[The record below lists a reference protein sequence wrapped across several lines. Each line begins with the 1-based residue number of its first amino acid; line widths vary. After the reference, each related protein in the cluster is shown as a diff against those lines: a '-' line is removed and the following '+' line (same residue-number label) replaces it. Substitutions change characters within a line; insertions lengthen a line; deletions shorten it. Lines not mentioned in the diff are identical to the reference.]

1 MDQASRALLELG
13 WGPEPYGHAGPS
25 LTPLRLEAADA
36 VLAERREQVPILER
50 RAREAGVE
58 RVSRLGD
65 LVPLLFPHTVYKSYP
80 ASFVEKKRWPD
91 LARWL
96 TNLSSEDLT
105 AVDFDGIADED
116 EWVDRLRANGH
127 FVLATSGTTGKY
139 SFLPHSA
146 EDHDRKVRTFG
157 RVLGW
162 PFARPQRD
170 RGYFWLGPHLGVNSA
185 TDAAIIGAEL
195 WAAPGDSHFLTDD
208 RLRLTDIGRMAA
220 MRRRMAEGTVTPGE
234 TAAFEQAQLDRQAAV
249 ASRVDEFI
257 DLLLDRREEKLVI
270 AGTWGQHV
278 LIMQRARAR
287 GIADGSFHP
296 ETVVS
301 AGGGIK
307 NVALPED
314 YKEQVAAFYGEVVRT
329 GNYGMTETF
338 QLMSR
343 CEKLRYHIPPAL
355 IPLVLDRTGE
365 TLLNTE
371 DTAEATM
378 IEGRFAFVDLSI
390 TGRWSGTITSD
401 KVTLDTH
408 AQCLCGRPGPTILDT
423 ITRYP
428 TDDDAIG
435 CAGTIDGYIRGAL
448 AS

>member
-1 MDQASRALLELG
+1 MDQASRTLLELG
-13 WGPEPYGHAGPS
+13 WGQDPYGHAEPD
-25 LTPLRLEAADA
+25 LTALRLEAVNA
-36 VLAERREQVPILER
+36 VLAERRQQIPILDR
-50 RAREAGVE
+50 RAREAGIE
-58 RVSRLGD
+58 RVATRAD
-65 LVPLLFPHTVYKSYP
+65 LVPLLFPHTTYKSYP
-80 ASFVEKKRWPD
+80 ASFVEKKRWKD

-96 TNLSSEDLT
+96 TTLYSGDLT
-105 AVDFDGIADED
+105 AVDFDGVADED
-116 EWVDRLRANGH
+116 EWIDRLRANGH

-139 SFLPHSA
+139 SFLPQSA
-146 EDHDRKVRTFG
+146 EDHDRKVRTYA
-157 RVLGW
+157 RLLGW
-162 PFARPQRD
+162 PFVRAERD
-170 RGYFWLGPHLGVNSA
+170 RGYFWLGPHIGVNSA
-185 TDAAIIGAEL
+185 TDAAGIGAEL
-195 WAAPGDSHFLTDD
+195 WATPGGSHFLTDD
-208 RLRLTDIGRMAA
+208 RLRLTDIGTMAT

-234 TAAFEQAQLDRQAAV
+234 IAAFEQAQQDREAAV
-249 ASRVDEFI
+249 APRVDAFV
-257 DLLLDRREEKLVI
+257 DRLLDQRHEKLVI
-270 AGTWGQHV
+270 AGTWGQHL
-278 LIMQRARAR
+278 LIMRRARAR
-287 GIADGSFHP
+287 GIPDGSFHP

-301 AGGGIK
+301 AGGGVK
-307 NVALPED
+307 NVALPDD

-329 GNYGMTETF
+329 GNYGMSETF

-371 DTAEATM
+371 DATDRM
-378 IEGRFAFVDLSI
+378 IEGRFAFVDLSV

-408 AQCLCGRPGPTILDT
+408 AQCLCGRPGPTMLDT
-423 ITRYP
+423 ITRYQ

>member
-13 WGPEPYGHAGPS
+13 WGREPYGHPDS
-25 LTPLRLEAADA
+25 TLTPLRLEAVDA
-36 VLAERREQVPILER
+36 VLAERRERVPILER

-58 RVSRLGD
+58 RVARLSD

-80 ASFVEKKRWPD
+80 ANFVEKKRWRD

-96 TNLSSEDLT
+96 TTLSSDDLT
-105 AVDFDGIADED
+105 AVDFDGVGDED

-139 SFLPHSA
+139 SFLPQSA
-146 EDHDRKVRTFG
+146 EDHDRKVRTFD

-162 PFARPQRD
+162 PFARPARD
-170 RGYFWLGPHLGVNSA
+170 RGYFWLGPHIGVNSA
-185 TDAAIIGAEL
+185 TDAALIGAEL
-195 WAAPGDSHFLTDD
+195 WAAPGDSRFLTDD

-220 MRRRMAEGTVTPGE
+220 MRRRMAEGAVTPGE
-234 TAAFEQAQLDRQAAV
+234 TAAFEQAQRDREAAV
-249 ASRVDEFI
+249 ASRVDAFV
-257 DLLLDRREEKLVI
+257 DRLLDRSHEKLVI
-270 AGTWGQHV
+270 AGTWGQHL
-278 LIMQRARAR
+278 LIMRRARAR
-287 GIADGSFHP
+287 GIPDGSFHP

-301 AGGGIK
+301 AGGGVK

-371 DTAEATM
+371 DTADGAT

-423 ITRYP
+423 ITRYQ